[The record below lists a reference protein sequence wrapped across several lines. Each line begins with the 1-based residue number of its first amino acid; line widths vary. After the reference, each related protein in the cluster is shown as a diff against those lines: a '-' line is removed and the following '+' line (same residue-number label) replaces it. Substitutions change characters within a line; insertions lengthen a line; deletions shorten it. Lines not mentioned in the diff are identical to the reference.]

1 MLFRSM
7 DRIEFSQMLVLAR
20 ERIGLG
26 KNEMCRQTG
35 YTFVQLQLLE
45 TKPNNFAMNKAF
57 HYLDSIGM
65 ILAIDKDGNSTKLND
80 IESIA
85 TWLKAARNGIYTQ
98 RSLAEAVGCTYPTI
112 ANIERGS
119 NKVTVD
125 NFLKLADT
133 LGYTIKIEP
142 K

>member
-1 MLFRSM
+1 M

-57 HYLDSIGM
+57 HYLDRIGM

>member
-1 MLFRSM
+1 M
-7 DRIEFSQMLVLAR
+7 DRIEFSQMLVQAR
-20 ERIGLG
+20 ENAGLG
-26 KNEMCRQTG
+26 KNEMCRRTG

-45 TKPNNFAMNKAF
+45 TKPNNFAMDKAF
-57 HYLDSIGM
+57 HYLESIEM
-65 ILAIDKDGNSTKLND
+65 TLSIAKDGCSIKLTDIAST
-80 IESIA
+80 A

-98 RSLAEAVGCTYPTI
+98 RSLAEVVGCTYPTI

-119 NKVTVD
+119 NKVTVN

>member
-1 MLFRSM
+1 M

-125 NFLKLADT
+125 NFLKLANT

>member
-1 MLFRSM
+1 M

-125 NFLKLADT
+125 NFLKLTDT

>member
-1 MLFRSM
+1 M

-65 ILAIDKDGNSTKLND
+65 ILSIDKDGNSTKLND

>member
-1 MLFRSM
+1 M

-65 ILAIDKDGNSTKLND
+65 ILAIDKYGNSTKLND

>member
-1 MLFRSM
+1 M

-98 RSLAEAVGCTYPTI
+98 RSLAEAVGFTYPTI

>member
-1 MLFRSM
+1 M

-98 RSLAEAVGCTYPTI
+98 RSLAEVVGCTYPTI

>member
-1 MLFRSM
+1 M

-85 TWLKAARNGIYTQ
+85 TWLKAARNDIYTQ

>member
-1 MLFRSM
+1 M
-7 DRIEFSQMLVLAR
+7 DRIEFSQMLVQAR
-20 ERIGLG
+20 ENAGLG
-26 KNEMCRQTG
+26 KNEMCRRTG

-45 TKPNNFAMNKAF
+45 TKPNNFAMDKAF
-57 HYLDSIGM
+57 HYLESIEM
-65 ILAIDKDGNSTKLND
+65 TLSIAKDGCSIKLTD
-80 IESIA
+80 IASIA
-85 TWLKAARNGIYTQ
+85 TWLKAARNSIYTQ
-98 RSLAEAVGCTYPTI
+98 RSLAEVVGCTYPTI

-119 NKVTVD
+119 NKVTVN

>member
-1 MLFRSM
+1 MN
-7 DRIEFSQMLVLAR
+7 RIEFSQMLVLAR

-65 ILAIDKDGNSTKLND
+65 ILAIHKDGNSIKLND

>member
-1 MLFRSM
+1 M

-85 TWLKAARNGIYTQ
+85 TWLKTARNGIYTQ

-133 LGYTIKIEP
+133 LGYTIKIEQ

>member
-1 MLFRSM
+1 M

-65 ILAIDKDGNSTKLND
+65 ILAIYKDGNSTKLND

>member
-1 MLFRSM
+1 MN
-7 DRIEFSQMLVLAR
+7 RIEFSQMLVQAR
-20 ERIGLG
+20 EHAGHG

-45 TKPNNFAMNKAF
+45 TKPNNFAMDKAF
-57 HYLDSIGM
+57 HYLESIGM
-65 ILAIDKDGNSTKLND
+65 TLAVWKDENDTKLSD
-80 IESIA
+80 IASIA
-85 TWLKAARNGIYTQ
+85 TWLKAARNGVYTQ

>member
-1 MLFRSM
+1 M

-85 TWLKAARNGIYTQ
+85 T
-98 RSLAEAVGCTYPTI
+98 
-112 ANIERGS
+112 
-119 NKVTVD
+119 
-125 NFLKLADT
+125 
-133 LGYTIKIEP
+133 
-142 K
+142 

>member
-1 MLFRSM
+1 M
-7 DRIEFSQMLVLAR
+7 DRVEFSQILVQAR
-20 ERIGLG
+20 ENVGLG

-45 TKPNNFAMNKAF
+45 ARPNNFAMDKAF

-65 ILAIDKDGNSTKLND
+65 VLAIEKDENNTKLND

-85 TWLKAARNGIYTQ
+85 TWLKAARNSIYTQ
-98 RSLAEAVGCTYPTI
+98 RSLAKTIGCTYPTI

>member
-1 MLFRSM
+1 M

-65 ILAIDKDGNSTKLND
+65 ILAIHKDGNSIKLND

>member
-1 MLFRSM
+1 MN
-7 DRIEFSQMLVLAR
+7 RIEFSQMLVQAR
-20 ERIGLG
+20 ENANIG

-35 YTFVQLQLLE
+35 FTFVQLQLLE
-45 TKPNNFAMNKAF
+45 VKPNNFSMDKAF
-57 HYLDSIGM
+57 HYLDCIGM
-65 ILAIDKDGNSTKLND
+65 ALSIEKEND
-80 IESIA
+80 CSVLHDIPSIA
-85 TWLKAARNGIYTQ
+85 AWLKDARKGTYTQ

-125 NFLKLADT
+125 NFLKLADI
-133 LGYTIKIEP
+133 LGYTIKIES

>member
-1 MLFRSM
+1 M

-85 TWLKAARNGIYTQ
+85 TWLKAARNGIYSQ

>member
-1 MLFRSM
+1 MN
-7 DRIEFSQMLVLAR
+7 RIEFSQILVQAR
-20 ERIGLG
+20 ENAGLG
-26 KNEMCRQTG
+26 KNEMCRRTG

-45 TKPNNFAMNKAF
+45 VKPNNFAMNKAF
-57 HYLDSIGM
+57 HYLESIEM
-65 ILAIDKDGNSTKLND
+65 ALFIAKDGCNTKLTD
-80 IESIA
+80 IASIA
-85 TWLKAARNGIYTQ
+85 VWLKAARNGIYTQ

>member
-1 MLFRSM
+1 M

-45 TKPNNFAMNKAF
+45 TKSNNFAMNKAF

>member
-1 MLFRSM
+1 
-7 DRIEFSQMLVLAR
+7 MLVKVR
-20 ERIGLG
+20 ENANIG

-35 YTFVQLQLLE
+35 FTFGQLQLIE
-45 TKPNNFAMNKAF
+45 TKPNNFAMDKAF
-57 HYLDSIGM
+57 HYLDTIGM
-65 ILAIDKDGNSTKLND
+65 VLSIEKDNHSDKMND

-85 TWLKAARNGIYTQ
+85 VWLKAARNGLYTQ

-119 NKVTVD
+119 NKITVD
-125 NFLKLADT
+125 NFLKLADV
-133 LGYTIKIEP
+133 LGYTIKIQP

>member
-1 MLFRSM
+1 M

-85 TWLKAARNGIYTQ
+85 TWLKTARNGIYTQ

-112 ANIERGS
+112 ANIERCS

>member
-1 MLFRSM
+1 M
-7 DRIEFSQMLVLAR
+7 DRIEFGQMLVLAR

>member
-1 MLFRSM
+1 M

-20 ERIGLG
+20 ERVGLG

-65 ILAIDKDGNSTKLND
+65 ILAIGKDGNSTKLND

-85 TWLKAARNGIYTQ
+85 TWLKTTRNGIYTQ

-125 NFLKLADT
+125 NFLKLTDT

>member
-1 MLFRSM
+1 M

-20 ERIGLG
+20 ECIGLG

>member
-1 MLFRSM
+1 
-7 DRIEFSQMLVLAR
+7 MLVQAR
-20 ERIGLG
+20 EYAGLG

-45 TKPNNFAMNKAF
+45 TKPNNFAMDKAF
-57 HYLDSIGM
+57 HYLKSIGM
-65 ILAIDKDGNSTKLND
+65 VLSIRKDENDTKLHD
-80 IESIA
+80 IASVA
-85 TWLKAARNGIYTQ
+85 AWLKSARNGLYTQ

-133 LGYTIKIEP
+133 LGYAIKIEP

>member
-1 MLFRSM
+1 M

-26 KNEMCRQTG
+26 KNEMCRQPG

-133 LGYTIKIEP
+133 VGYTIKIEP

>member
-1 MLFRSM
+1 M

-65 ILAIDKDGNSTKLND
+65 ILSIDKDGNSTKLND

-112 ANIERGS
+112 ANIERSS

>member
-1 MLFRSM
+1 M

-125 NFLKLADT
+125 NFLKLADI

>member
-1 MLFRSM
+1 M
-7 DRIEFSQMLVLAR
+7 DRIEFSQMLVQAR
-20 ERIGLG
+20 ENAGLG
-26 KNEMCRQTG
+26 KNEMCRRTG

-45 TKPNNFAMNKAF
+45 TKPNNFAMDKAF
-57 HYLDSIGM
+57 HYLESIEM
-65 ILAIDKDGNSTKLND
+65 TLSIAKDGCSIKLTD
-80 IESIA
+80 IASIA

-98 RSLAEAVGCTYPTI
+98 RSLAEVVGCTYPTI

-119 NKVTVD
+119 NKVTVN

>member
-1 MLFRSM
+1 M

-65 ILAIDKDGNSTKLND
+65 ILSIDKDGNSTKLND

-85 TWLKAARNGIYTQ
+85 TWLKTARNGIYTQ

>member
-1 MLFRSM
+1 M

-125 NFLKLADT
+125 NFLKLADS

>member
-1 MLFRSM
+1 M

>member
-1 MLFRSM
+1 M

-65 ILAIDKDGNSTKLND
+65 ILTIDKDGNSTKLND